1 MWCSSSNGGGSS
13 LACCYPRWDADDAIS
28 SRSQQ
33 TGESEE
39 EVDVRDTD
47 KRGGHFHYRFVERE
61 RKKKLK
67 TSGPDKRNCF

>member
-39 EVDVRDTD
+39 VSVRDTN
-47 KRGGHFHYRFVERE
+47 KRGGHFHYRFVEERE
-61 RKKKLK
+61 KKEIK
-67 TSGPDKRNCF
+67 NVWA